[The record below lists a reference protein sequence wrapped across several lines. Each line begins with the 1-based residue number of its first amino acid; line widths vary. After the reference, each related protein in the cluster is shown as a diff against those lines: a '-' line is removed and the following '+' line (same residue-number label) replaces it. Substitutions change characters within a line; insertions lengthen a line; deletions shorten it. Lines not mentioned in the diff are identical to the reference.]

1 MTIDEQYHLWQKKAR
16 EDPNLIQELNN
27 LHQKDEIYNRFFC
40 NLNFGTAGLRG
51 IMGAGPNRMNIYTVR
66 HTSQGLANYLNK
78 NHKNPS
84 AAIAFDSRINSELFA
99 QETARVLCANGI
111 NVFFNRELQ
120 PTPILSF
127 CVREY
132 RCQAGIMITAS
143 HNSAEY
149 NGYKCYGPDGSQI
162 SGEAAEL
169 IYSEIQKIDI
179 FNDIK
184 ICDFHELEKSGKLT
198 IVKNRTYKK
207 YLSCVHKQS
216 INSIDENCAL
226 KVVYTPLNG
235 TGTKLVKEI
244 LSIYGVKEVIVVP
257 EQEMPDGNFPTC
269 PCPNPEL
276 KEALTLA
283 LQLAQKTSPDIILA
297 TDPDCDRVGV
307 AYRSNSEFRILTG
320 NEVGVLLL
328 HYILSS
334 RQQKGTLPAR
344 PIMVKSIVSSKLA
357 EVIAKAHSCEVKNVL
372 TGFKYIGEQILHLEQ
387 CDELERFVFGFEES
401 CGYLAGT
408 YVRDKDAVVASM
420 LICEMAAHYKIQGKT
435 LGQVLEAMYQK
446 YGRYMQHTF
455 SFEFNGAEGSHK
467 MRAIMQKLRG
477 PNLTAIGGIRILKRT
492 DYLLRKDSPLLPKA
506 DMLACALEGGIEVI
520 VRPSGTEPKLKIYTL
535 ARLA

>member
-1 MTIDEQYHLWQKKAR
+1 MTIDEKYNLWQKKAC
-16 EDPNLIQELNN
+16 EDPNLIQELKN
-27 LHQKDEIYNRFFC
+27 LHEKDEIHNRFFC

-66 HTSQGLANYLNK
+66 HASQGLANYLNK
-78 NHKNPS
+78 NYKNPS
-84 AAIAFDSRINSELFA
+84 VAIAFDSRINSELFA
-99 QETARVLCANGI
+99 QEAARVLCANGI
-111 NVFFNRELQ
+111 SVFFNRELQ
-120 PTPILSF
+120 PTPVLSF
-127 CVREY
+127 CVREF
-132 RCQAGIMITAS
+132 CNQAGIMITAS

-162 SGEAAEL
+162 SGASAEL

-184 ICDFHELEKSGKLT
+184 ICNFHELEKSGKFK
-198 IVKNRTYKK
+198 IVENYIYKK
-207 YLSCVHKQS
+207 YLSCIREQS
-216 INSIDENCAL
+216 INSVGENCSL
-226 KVVYTPLNG
+226 SVVYTPLNG

-244 LSIYGVKEVIVVP
+244 LSASGITKVMVVP

-276 KEALTLA
+276 KDALALA
-283 LQLAQKTSPDIILA
+283 LQLAKKTLPDIILA

-307 AYRSNSEFRILTG
+307 AYRSKGEFRIMTG

-357 EVIAKAHSCEVKNVL
+357 DAVAKEYLCEVKNVL
-372 TGFKYIGEQILHLEQ
+372 TGFKYIGEQILHLEK

-420 LICEMAAHYKIQGKT
+420 LICEMAAHYKTQGKT
-435 LGQVLEAMYQK
+435 LGQVLEEIYQK
-446 YGRYMQHTF
+446 YGRHTQHTF
-455 SFEFNGAEGSHK
+455 SFEFNGPEGLNK
-467 MRAIMQKLRG
+467 MRAIMRTLREG
-477 PNLTAIGGIRILKRT
+477 NFAAVGGIRVLGRT
-492 DYLLRKDSPLLPKA
+492 DYLSSEASPFLPKA
-506 DMLACALEGGIEVI
+506 DMLTFALEGAISVI
-520 VRPSGTEPKLKIYTL
+520 IRPSGTEPRLKIYIHS
-535 ARLA
+535 RLD